1 MKGWKLILI
10 PIVLIIL
17 AVGGALAY
25 NWWYDS
31 HRAPGTGGTME
42 GYLQGVADW
51 AKGEQGLELLG
62 EYTFVTTEE
71 IDKSKVKKVYA
82 YQLSD
87 GSVYGWLSYYEEQR
101 QEWLSD
107 WAYVASGTCVDY
119 AKALAE
125 AEAQYREK
133 DLFLGDYS
141 LNGLFFAIGDTPETL
156 AGYFVSCTEGL
167 TYRIHTQRLYTGKE

>member
-25 NWWYDS
+25 NWWPANEI
-31 HRAPGTGGTME
+31 APGTGGTME
-42 GYLQGVADW
+42 GHLQGVADW

-62 EYTFVTTEE
+62 EYTFATTEE
-71 IDKSKVKKVYA
+71 VDKTKIKKVYA

-87 GSVYGWLSYYEEQR
+87 GSIYGWLSYCEEQ
-101 QEWLSD
+101 QEEWTAD
-107 WAYVASGTCVDY
+107 AEYIVSGACAEY

-125 AEAQYREK
+125 AEAQHWEK
-133 DLFLGDYS
+133 ELFLGYYNS
-141 LNGLFFAIGDTPETL
+141 RGLFFSIGEAPEIL

-167 TYRIHTQRLYTGKE
+167 TYDIYTQ